1 VSEPAVPQ
9 PAAAEPV
16 AHEPVPAV
24 DQPAAATGESADP
37 AADEQAARTRP
48 GKKNAR
54 GRRSSVPSWDEIM
67 LGSSRQ
73 RD

>member
-1 VSEPAVPQ
+1 VQPTT
-9 PAAAEPV
+9 PAA
-16 AHEPVPAV
+16 
-24 DQPAAATGESADP
+24 
-37 AADEQAARTRP
+37 EQNGRPRP

-73 RD
+73 ND